1 MKWCLSTRRAA
12 KSYSVCLDFL
22 QDSFDHPYANYL
34 ALFLTRETAKRIWWK
49 DCLKEIDRTFDLQM
63 KFNETELS
71 ATMPNGAVI
80 YLLGLDSNE
89 TQKKKVLGGKYR
101 KVAIDE
107 AQDWATN
114 LRELVYS
121 KLRPAIADQRGS
133 ISMIGTPGTSRKA
146 FGRSSPG
153 DAKPAH
159 WATLPSARNTFTE
172 LPVYDRGDWT
182 YVLAIDLG

>member
-133 ISMIGTPGTSRKA
+133 ISIIGTPGNFTTSLWAQLTRGCKA
-146 FGRSSPG
+146 GTLGDPALRPQHVHGAARLRS
-153 DAKPAH
+153 
-159 WATLPSARNTFTE
+159 R
-172 LPVYDRGDWT
+172 
-182 YVLAIDLG
+182 